1 MAVFDIGRLDD
12 VIHGRMRLG
21 IMAYLADAEV
31 ADFNELKAVLEATQG
46 NLSIHLRKLEDAGY
60 VAIEKSFI
68 GRKPRTRARLTGSG
82 RAAFAEYLD
91 AIARLLGAAAPRDLA
106 APGDKRGD

>member
-1 MAVFDIGRLDD
+1 MAAFDIGEIDD

-31 ADFNELKAVLEATQG
+31 ADFNTLKAALNATQG

-60 VAIEKSFI
+60 IAIEKSFL
-68 GRKPRTRARLTGSG
+68 GRKPLTRARVTDAG
-82 RAAFAEYLD
+82 RAAFAGYIE
-91 AIARLLGAAAPRDLA
+91 AIARLVDRADGA
-106 APGDKRGD
+106 

>member
-1 MAVFDIGRLDD
+1 MTGFDIGRLDD

-31 ADFNELKAVLEATQG
+31 ADFSALKAALGATQG

-60 VAIEKSFI
+60 IGIEKSFL
-68 GRKPRTRARLTGSG
+68 GRKPLTRARINDAG
-82 RAAFAEYLD
+82 RRAFAAYLD
-91 AIARLLGAAAPRDLA
+91 ALARLVSRDESGQHA
-106 APGDKRGD
+106 EPATIP

>member
-1 MAVFDIGRLDD
+1 VAGFDIGRIDE

-31 ADFNELKAVLEATQG
+31 ADFNELKRVLEATQG

-60 VAIEKSFI
+60 IAIDKSFL
-68 GRKPRTRARLTGSG
+68 GRKPLTRARITEAGRRAFADYLDAMAGLVG
-82 RAAFAEYLD
+82 RAA
-91 AIARLLGAAAPRDLA
+91 G
-106 APGDKRGD
+106 